1 MFGNDHLPADNQH
14 IDEDELTEEEKDQ
27 AEFEP
32 NLNPEDNNLI

>member
-1 MFGNDHLPADNQH
+1 MTKNLAQKLFQFQ
-14 IDEDELTEEEKDQ
+14 EEKDQ